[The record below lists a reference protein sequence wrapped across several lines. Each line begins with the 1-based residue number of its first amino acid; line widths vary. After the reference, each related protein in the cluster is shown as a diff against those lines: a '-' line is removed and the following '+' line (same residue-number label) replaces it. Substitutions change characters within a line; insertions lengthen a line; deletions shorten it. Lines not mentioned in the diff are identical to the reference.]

1 PGHQG
6 CQEEG
11 AIDRHRLSL
20 EVEKAKT
27 SLADASSIRVDGLV
41 GARQTSPGPPRRFL
55 AGGGLAAG
63 PPSAS
68 DQLTSGEL
76 RRIPSHPPGPFPGT
90 RSREPYRPCR
100 GPAWRRASALLPSAV
115 RGVSL
120 GPPLP
125 ASFDIANLGRAGSA
139 TLRLPTLRP

>member
-1 PGHQG
+1 
-6 CQEEG
+6 
-11 AIDRHRLSL
+11 RHRLSL

-27 SLADASSIRVDGLV
+27 SLADASSIREDGLV

-55 AGGGLAAG
+55 AGAVSPQGRPLH
-63 PPSAS
+63 
-68 DQLTSGEL
+68 LTSCGEL
-76 RRIPSHPPGPFPGT
+76 RRIPSHSPGPFPGT

-120 GPPLP
+120 GPPLS

-139 TLRLPTLRP
+139 TLRLPT